1 MNSKESSGGTSRSG
15 GPLEGVRIIDLT
27 SVVVGP
33 LATQIMADYG
43 ADVIKVEAPG
53 GDIMRRLAGR
63 SITEAMSAKFL
74 HLNRNKRSIVLDL
87 KQKEGHAALL
97 KLLEGAD
104 VMIWNMRPAAMAR
117 LKLGYEDVRKIN
129 PKIISCGMFGFGQ
142 GGRYRDKTA
151 YDSIIQGAAGFAAL
165 NHRAMG
171 EPRYVPMVIADRSVG
186 LIAVQMITM
195 CLFQRER
202 TGEGQSIELP
212 MFENTAKAVLEE
224 HMYLKTFEPPLGS
237 TGDVRLIDPAA
248 RPMATKDG
256 WICITANTNE
266 QAFVIFDAI
275 GRPELKNDPR
285 LNTLEA
291 RFEHTAEY
299 YAIRTEGMK
308 QKTTAEWMEIFDR
321 ADVPAMP
328 YQTLEQ
334 VIEDPHLKEVGLLR
348 LTDHPTEGKVW
359 TIGTPN
365 RLSGGARKDFLPAP
379 KIGQHSVEILRS
391 IGYTEAEVA
400 RLVATKAT
408 IDGSLGNTQARE

>member
-1 MNSKESSGGTSRSG
+1 MAG

-43 ADVIKVEAPG
+43 ADVVKVEAPG

-63 SITEAMSAKFL
+63 SVTPGMSAKFL
-74 HLNRNKRSIVLDL
+74 HLNRNKRSIALDL
-87 KQKEGHAALL
+87 KQAGGHAALL
-97 KLLEGAD
+97 KLIADAD
-104 VMIWNMRPAAMAR
+104 VLLWNMRPAAMAR
-117 LKLGYEDVRKIN
+117 LKLSYEDVRKVN
-129 PKIISCGMFGFGQ
+129 RRIISCGMFGFGQ
-142 GGRYRDKTA
+142 NGRYRDKSA
-151 YDSIIQGAAGFAAL
+151 YDSIIQGSAGFAAL
-165 NHRAMG
+165 NHRAIG

-186 LIAVQMITM
+186 LIAVQMILM

-224 HMYLKTFEPPLGS
+224 HMYLRTFEPPLGG
-237 TGDVRLIDPAA
+237 TGDLRLLDRAA
-248 RPMATKDG
+248 RPMPTKDG

-275 GRPELKNDPR
+275 GKPELKNDSR
-285 LNTLEA
+285 FNSLEA

-308 QKTTAEWMEIFDR
+308 LKTTAEWMEIFDK

-334 VIEDPHLKEVGLLR
+334 VIDDPHLKDVGLFR
-348 LTDHPTEGKVW
+348 LTEHPTEGQVW

-365 RLSGGARKDFLPAP
+365 KLSGGARKDFLPAP
-379 KIGQHSVEILRS
+379 KIGQQSVEILRE
-391 IGYTEAEVA
+391 IGYTDTEIEQ
-400 RLVATKAT
+400 LIATGAT
-408 IDGSLGNTQARE
+408 IDGSLRTPLHKY

>member
-1 MNSKESSGGTSRSG
+1 MAG
-15 GPLEGVRIIDLT
+15 GPLEGVRVVDLT

-63 SITEAMSAKFL
+63 SVTPFMSAKFI
-74 HLNRNKRSIVLDL
+74 HLNRNKRSIALDL
-87 KQKEGHAALL
+87 KQPAGHAALL
-97 KLLEGAD
+97 KLLANAD
-104 VMIWNMRPAAMAR
+104 VFVWNMRPAAMAR
-117 LKLGYEDVRKIN
+117 LKLTYDDVRKVN
-129 PKIISCGMFGFGQ
+129 PRIISCAMFGFGQ
-142 GGRYRDKTA
+142 EGRYRDKTA

-171 EPRYVPMVIADRSVG
+171 EPRYFPMVIADRSVG
-186 LIAVQMITM
+186 LIAVQMVLM
-195 CLFQRER
+195 CLFKRER
-202 TGEGQSIELP
+202 TGEGQAIEVP

-224 HMYLKTFEPPLGS
+224 HMYLRTFEPPLGG
-237 TGDVRLIDPAA
+237 TGDLRLIDPAA
-248 RPMATKDG
+248 RPMRTKDG

-275 GRPELKNDPR
+275 GRPELKTDPR
-285 LNTLEA
+285 FRTLEA

-308 QKTTAEWMEIFDR
+308 LKTTAEWMEIFDK

-334 VIEDPHLKEVGLLR
+334 VIDDPHLREVGLLR
-348 LTDHPTEGKVW
+348 LTPHPTEGQVW
-359 TIGTPN
+359 TVGTPN
-365 RLSGGARKDFLPAP
+365 KLSGGARSDFLPAP
-379 KIGQHSVEILRS
+379 KIGQHSVEILREA
-391 IGYTEAEVA
+391 GYTGAEIESMIS
-400 RLVATKAT
+400 TGT
-408 IDGSLGNTQARE
+408 IVDGRIGKNAETARERSA